1 MKQFDSAIGKVVNV
15 RPKRYRALASRC
27 GVFPYVINNKLVW
40 QLRDEDEVFNQ
51 DSIDSFFDAAIT
63 IGHPQDDTQ
72 LDQTHGIVYNVDP
85 IKQHD
90 FNEPGIYCDFVV
102 YTDEANSLAASSTP
116 TSPMYDLLL
125 VEKQGDY
132 MGKQYDYIQKNI
144 RYTSLGL
151 VNGARQ
157 ETTKVY
163 YSLSKDSLNLDNNST
178 LLIDVPVLEIPE
190 LDLNMKTKLDNVA
203 DKLTTELIVP
213 KPLEVPVTQSDTQE
227 VVNEELENNESKE
240 DNNETPEENTSQ
252 ADTQEITSETTET
265 QEDSSDNLE
274 QPNDQPDEPNETPET
289 GTNILISTNAVINS
303 DGGINVNRDYLDE
316 SIDVARRASDM
327 GLFSFNEAMMYSL
340 SSINTLMRIILLK
353 EGIET
358 NDYDYDVRSAY
369 KVYMKLRPLGNVNN
383 SSITNSDSNHPIVS
397 TISNS
402 LSNTTTPK
410 PILPNLNPKETHPIH
425 AKSNQTFSN
434 QDAND
439 IFTFDDLE

>member
-72 LDQTHGIVYNVDP
+72 LDQTHGIVYNVDF

-90 FNEPGIYCDFVV
+90 SSEPGIYCDFVV
-102 YTDEANSLAASSTP
+102 YTEEANNLAASSIP
-116 TSPMYDLLL
+116 TSPMYNLLL

-190 LDLNMKTKLDNVA
+190 LDLNMKTKLDN
-203 DKLTTELIVP
+203 LTTELIVP
-213 KPLEVPVTQSDTQE
+213 KPLEVPVIQADTQ
-227 VVNEELENNESKE
+227 VDTTATNEETPNNESQE

-252 ADTQEITSETTET
+252 ADTQESTNETTET
-265 QEDSSDNLE
+265 QEHSSETLE
-274 QPNDQPDEPNETPET
+274 QTKETNDTQEDNK
-289 GTNILISTNAVINS
+289 NILIPTNAVINS

-369 KVYMKLRPLGNVNN
+369 KVYMKLRPLNTLNN
-383 SSITNSDSNHPIVS
+383 TSITNSDTNQSITSLV
-397 TISNS
+397 SNS
-402 LSNTTTPK
+402 SSNTLTPK
-410 PILPNLNPKETHPIH
+410 PLLPNLNPKETHPIH

-434 QDAND
+434 HDSND